1 MLLFFFSIEIQA
13 LGATLSP
20 IQYNFVFDESG
31 GPFAITAPPS
41 LDKTLDLQVQVG
53 NTYLARFIKILLPLN
68 LSYLKVLAPS
78 LGSKFE

>member
-13 LGATLSP
+13 LSATLSS
-20 IQYNFVFDESG
+20 IQYNFVFGESSRL
-31 GPFAITAPPS
+31 FAITAPLN
-41 LDKTLDLQVQVG
+41 LDKTLQVQVG